1 MCTSLVLWIPYPSF
15 KYYIYFI
22 YILYIYE
29 LMSKIYLVH
38 GFMYFVQ
45 WILTIYILT
54 LVTFGSLVL
63 SSFSSENRSLFAWHW
78 TQPLLLNNEWRYDL
92 EMNHTRVSGHSSE
105 LNMFLKLGY
114 SMYLMTFS
122 VIRSFLL
129 SQSHKV

>member
-1 MCTSLVLWIPYPSF
+1 MYFSSTVDSLSQF
-15 KYYIYFI
+15 QK
-22 YILYIYE
+22 LYIYIWVDVKN
-29 LMSKIYLVH
+29 LSCTRVH
-38 GFMYFVQ
+38 VFCSMNPHY
-45 WILTIYILT
+45 IYILT

-78 TQPLLLNNEWRYDL
+78 TQPPLLDKEWMYDL

-105 LNMFLKLGY
+105 LNMCLKLGY
-114 SMYLMTFS
+114 SMYLMIFS